1 MVSPSHNLA
10 VRLLEGATRRG
21 LGNKIALREGD
32 RFWSYEQLAEQ
43 VGKVSA
49 ALRSLRVARGERV
62 AILMRDTLEAASSIL
77 GVIHAGAVAVP
88 LSELARPSDIRTYLE
103 HCGAVMAIVDGE
115 LEPALDEVRAQVSDL
130 REVLCVGADI
140 ASRGAGER
148 DFLSFV
154 RAAAPAP
161 VAAAVAPTDMC
172 LILYSAGASPEE
184 LRGVPHTHATPIAAY
199 DSFAAKFLAIAEGD
213 RILSVTRL
221 ATAYGLGTGLLFP
234 LLAGAESA
242 LVPEQPKSDVLFAAI
257 ERHQPTLLCATPSVY
272 GQLARDVDQAGRA
285 KPLAG
290 LRVAVSGAEGMPEKL
305 IPRIRDA
312 LGTEVTVG
320 YGLTEVFQ
328 FVLGGVTGDGWDGRP
343 GTCGKPLE
351 GVESRVVDEDGAVV
365 GADEIGTLQI
375 KSPSLFSGYWGGAVD
390 DDPFRDG
397 WFTTRDRFLVDAS
410 GVFHHC
416 GRVDDLFKVGG
427 KWVSPV
433 EVERALTAHEAVWE
447 CAVVGADDEDGLIKP
462 FAFVVVNVGSDADDK
477 LEGELRE
484 YVKQVLAPYKYPRWI
499 EFVKQLPRG
508 PGGKLLRYKL
518 RPKKRRRAET
528 AHDT

>member
-10 VRLLEGATRRG
+10 VRVLEGAKRRG
-21 LGNKIALREGD
+21 LGDKIALREGD
-32 RFWSYEQLAEQ
+32 RHWSYEQLEEQ
-43 VGKVSA
+43 VGRVSA

-103 HCGAVMAIVDGE
+103 HCGAVCAIVESE
-115 LEPALDEVRAQVSDL
+115 LEPALDEIRAQVPQL
-130 REVLCVGADI
+130 REVLCVGAR
-140 ASRGAGER
+140 SAGER
-148 DFLSFV
+148 DFHSVV

-161 VAAAVAPTDMC
+161 VAAAVELTDMC
-172 LILYSAGASPEE
+172 LLLYSAGASPTE
-184 LRGVPHTHATPIAAY
+184 LRGVPHDHRAPVAAY
-199 DSFAAKFLAIAEGD
+199 TSFAEGFLHLGEQD
-213 RILSVTRL
+213 RVLSVTRL
-221 ATAYGLGTGLLFP
+221 ATAYGLGTGLIFP

-257 ERHQPTLLCATPSVY
+257 ERYQPTLLCATPSVY
-272 GQLARDVDQAGRA
+272 GQLARDAEEAAGG

-290 LRVAVSGAEGMPEKL
+290 LRAAVSGAEGMPEKL

-320 YGLTEVFQ
+320 YGLTEIFQ
-328 FVLGGVTGDGWDGRP
+328 FVLGGVTGDSWDGRP
-343 GTCGKPLE
+343 GTCGKPLDGIE
-351 GVESRVVDEDGAVV
+351 ARAVDDDGVPV

-375 KSPSLFSGYWGGAVD
+375 RGPSLFSGYWGGAVD
-390 DDPFRDG
+390 DHPFSEDG
-397 WFTTRDRFLVDAS
+397 WFTTRDRFMVDA
-410 GVFHHC
+410 GGTYHHC

-447 CAVVGADDEDGLIKP
+447 CAVIGADDEDGLIKP
-462 FAFVVVNVGSDADDK
+462 LAFVVVNVGHDAGPE
-477 LEGELRE
+477 LEAELRE
-484 YVKQVLAPYKYPRWI
+484 YVKQALAPYKYPRWF

-518 RPKKRRRAET
+518 RPRKRRRAET
-528 AHDT
+528 AHDA